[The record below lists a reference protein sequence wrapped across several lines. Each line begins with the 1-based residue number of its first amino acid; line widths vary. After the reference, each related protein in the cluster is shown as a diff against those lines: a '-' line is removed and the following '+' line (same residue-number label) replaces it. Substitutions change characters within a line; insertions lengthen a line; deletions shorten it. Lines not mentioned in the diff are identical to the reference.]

1 MSSVIH
7 SKNKEVAVEGVVA
20 VGIIEEEDENEHK
33 GGVLLIK
40 LAPQKATSN
49 SEESSVMP
57 ARNLVT

>member
-7 SKNKEVAVEGVVA
+7 SENKEVAVEGVVA
-20 VGIIEEEDENEHK
+20 VGIIEGEDENENK

-40 LAPQKATSN
+40 LAPKKATRN